1 MSKRLIATIEGPA
14 SRMVKVYRDAEYD
27 EYIARLYV
35 DGKLYAPADCY
46 DSDKRSILAS
56 AKSMAG
62 YCL

>member
-35 DGKLYAPADCY
+35 DGKLEHLADCY
-46 DSDKRSILAS
+46 DTDKRSIFAS
-56 AKSMAG
+56 AQSMVEG
-62 YCL
+62 